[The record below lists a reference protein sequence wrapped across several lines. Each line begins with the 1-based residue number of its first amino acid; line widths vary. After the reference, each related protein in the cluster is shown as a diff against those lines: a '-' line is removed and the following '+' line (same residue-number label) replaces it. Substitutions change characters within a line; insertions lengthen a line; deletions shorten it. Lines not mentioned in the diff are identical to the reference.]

1 MIEAEDSVSRQIFL
15 RASISLGLSAVLRA
29 GRCGFAFGLKLWTQ
43 SRREKSMNQDST
55 KTSATSS
62 RDSADKN
69 GHLSDVE
76 LQILELVVHRCN
88 NSKIAGELGI
98 SVEALKTHFK
108 SIFKKMA
115 ISADSDLNA
124 GNIEMEFESFE
135 P

>member
-1 MIEAEDSVSRQIFL
+1 
-15 RASISLGLSAVLRA
+15 
-29 GRCGFAFGLKLWTQ
+29 
-43 SRREKSMNQDST
+43 MNQDST

-62 RDSADKN
+62 QDSAGKN
-69 GHLSDVE
+69 RDLSAVE

-88 NSKIAGELGI
+88 NSEIAGDLGI
-98 SVEALKTHFK
+98 SVAALKLHLK

-124 GNIEMEFESFE
+124 GSIELKFDSFE